1 MFDIIFDL
9 KRWSN
14 TSCASDRSRYSRM
27 DTQNLWKNLKWY
39 GLNTLAQ
46 VLNLHQLFV
55 NITSFLTN
63 FSSDSKYGSRKIID
77 FCWSYNHSGIIR
89 STLFLLKYSMV
100 FLIKLIKTFFMPC
113 TSFSKSVAFLS
124 IHQLWDYVYTWS
136 DFPRPVC
143 WKFFWLTVNFVSIS
157 HPLLIN
163 SVSKNSFQ

>member
-1 MFDIIFDL
+1 MSLTWKGDLILLVLQIGQDIQE
-9 KRWSN
+9 W
-14 TSCASDRSRYSRM
+14 T
-27 DTQNLWKNLKWY
+27 TQNLWKNLKWY

-46 VLNLHQLFV
+46 MLNLHQLFV

-63 FSSDSKYGSRKIID
+63 FSPDSKNGGRKIID
-77 FCWSYNHSGIIR
+77 FCSSYNHSGIIR

-100 FLIKLIKTFFMPC
+100 FLIKLIRTFFMPC

-143 WKFFWLTVNFVSIS
+143 WKFFWLTVNFCLYFTPTS
-157 HPLLIN
+157 N
-163 SVSKNSFQ
+163 

>member
-1 MFDIIFDL
+1 MSLTWKGDLILLVLQIGQDIQE
-9 KRWSN
+9 W
-14 TSCASDRSRYSRM
+14 T
-27 DTQNLWKNLKWY
+27 TQNLWKNLKWY

-46 VLNLHQLFV
+46 MLNLHQLFV

-63 FSSDSKYGSRKIID
+63 FSSDSKNGGRKIID
-77 FCWSYNHSGIIR
+77 FCSSYNHSGIIR

-100 FLIKLIKTFFMPC
+100 LLIKLIRTFFMPC

-143 WKFFWLTVNFVSIS
+143 WKFFWLTVNFCLYFTPTS
-157 HPLLIN
+157 N
-163 SVSKNSFQ
+163 

>member
-1 MFDIIFDL
+1 MSLTWKGDLILLVLQIGQDIQE
-9 KRWSN
+9 W
-14 TSCASDRSRYSRM
+14 T
-27 DTQNLWKNLKWY
+27 TQNLWKNLKWY

-46 VLNLHQLFV
+46 MLNLHQLFV

-63 FSSDSKYGSRKIID
+63 FSSDSKNGGRKIID
-77 FCWSYNHSGIIR
+77 FCSSYNHSGIIR

-100 FLIKLIKTFFMPC
+100 FLIKLIRTFFMPC

-143 WKFFWLTVNFVSIS
+143 WKFFWLTVNFCLYFTPTS
-157 HPLLIN
+157 N
-163 SVSKNSFQ
+163 

>member
-1 MFDIIFDL
+1 MSLTWKGDLILLVLQIGQDIQE
-9 KRWSN
+9 W
-14 TSCASDRSRYSRM
+14 T
-27 DTQNLWKNLKWY
+27 TQNLWKNLKWY

-46 VLNLHQLFV
+46 MLNLHQLFV

-63 FSSDSKYGSRKIID
+63 FSSDSKNGGRKIID
-77 FCWSYNHSGIIR
+77 FCSSYNHSGIIR

-143 WKFFWLTVNFVSIS
+143 WKFFWLTVNFCLYFTPTS
-157 HPLLIN
+157 N
-163 SVSKNSFQ
+163 

>member
-1 MFDIIFDL
+1 MSLTWKGDLILLVLQIGQDIQE
-9 KRWSN
+9 W
-14 TSCASDRSRYSRM
+14 T
-27 DTQNLWKNLKWY
+27 TQNLWKNLKWY

-46 VLNLHQLFV
+46 MLNLHQLFV

-63 FSSDSKYGSRKIID
+63 FSSDSKNGGRKIID
-77 FCWSYNHSGIIR
+77 FCSSYNHSGIIR

-100 FLIKLIKTFFMPC
+100 FLIKLIRTFFMPC

-143 WKFFWLTVNFVSIS
+143 WKFFWLTVNFCLYFTLTS
-157 HPLLIN
+157 N
-163 SVSKNSFQ
+163 